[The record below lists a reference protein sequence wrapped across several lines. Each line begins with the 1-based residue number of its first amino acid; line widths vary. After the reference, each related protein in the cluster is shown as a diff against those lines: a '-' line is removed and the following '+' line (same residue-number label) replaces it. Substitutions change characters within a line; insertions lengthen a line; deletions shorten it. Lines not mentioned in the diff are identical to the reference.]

1 MLQYFANGIILGA
14 TLALGAI
21 GLTLTYNI
29 LRFANFAHG
38 EFLTFGAYFALVFAS
53 LFASGATLGPLTFGW
68 GFLAAIVL
76 ASILTAGL
84 ALLLDWLLFRLL
96 RRRDVAVTL
105 VIASFGASLLLRN
118 LGIFIWDSQPEY
130 YSRDKIGRAHV

>member
-1 MLQYFANGIILGA
+1 MMLQYFANGIILGA

-29 LRFANFAHG
+29 LRFANFARG

-53 LFASGATLGPLTFGW
+53 LFASGATLGSLTFGW

-76 ASILTAGL
+76 AGILTAGL
-84 ALLLDWLLFRLL
+84 VLLLDWLLFRLL
-96 RRRDVAVTL
+96 RRR
-105 VIASFGASLLLRN
+105 
-118 LGIFIWDSQPEY
+118 EE
-130 YSRDKIGRAHV
+130 IGRAQV

>member
-1 MLQYFANGIILGA
+1 MSCTFVSFFKQKTAYELRISDWSSDVCSSDLANGIILGA

-68 GFLAAIVL
+68 EIGS
-76 ASILTAGL
+76 AS
-84 ALLLDWLLFRLL
+84 
-96 RRRDVAVTL
+96 
-105 VIASFGASLLLRN
+105 
-118 LGIFIWDSQPEY
+118 
-130 YSRDKIGRAHV
+130 GREKVVQEV